1 MQQRQRW
8 FGVIALLFLIVI
20 AYADRVNIA
29 VMLVN
34 PDFLQHFQLGG
45 DRAHQGTLMT
55 VFARLRPVRHVA
67 DAVSGNADGLPP
79 RADAERGAVGAA
91 HRRLAA
97 GGSLM
102 LLCVVRALLGVS
114 EGRCSR

>member
-45 DRAHQGTLMT
+45 DRAH
-55 VFARLRPVRHVA
+55 RHA
-67 DAVSGNADGLPP
+67 DDGFCSATACPP
-79 RADAERGAVGAA
+79 
-91 HRRLAA
+91 
-97 GGSLM
+97 
-102 LLCVVRALLGVS
+102 C
-114 EGRCSR
+114 C

>member
-55 VFARLRPVRHVA
+55 VFCSAT
-67 DAVSGNADGLPP
+67 GCPP
-79 RADAERGAVGAA
+79 
-91 HRRLAA
+91 
-97 GGSLM
+97 
-102 LLCVVRALLGVS
+102 C
-114 EGRCSR
+114 C

>member
-34 PDFLQHFQLGG
+34 PDFLQHFNSAATAPT
-45 DRAHQGTLMT
+45 RA
-55 VFARLRPVRHVA
+55 R
-67 DAVSGNADGLPP
+67 
-79 RADAERGAVGAA
+79 
-91 HRRLAA
+91 
-97 GGSLM
+97 
-102 LLCVVRALLGVS
+102 
-114 EGRCSR
+114 